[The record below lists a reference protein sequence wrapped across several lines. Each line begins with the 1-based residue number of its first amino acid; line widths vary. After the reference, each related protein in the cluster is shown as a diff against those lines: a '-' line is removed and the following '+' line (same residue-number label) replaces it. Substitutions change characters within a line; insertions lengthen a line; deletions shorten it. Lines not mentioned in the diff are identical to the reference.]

1 MIEKVS
7 DMGIM
12 GAICGDIIGLPY
24 ELRANRTK
32 NYNFG
37 LNLTDFSDD
46 TILTVAIAEWLM
58 GERTE
63 ERLQKLLLEY
73 AHRFR
78 DKNVWG
84 QGFMSWVESGGTLD
98 RTGVASNGAAMRVS
112 PIGYAAQSED
122 EVMRLAEISAR
133 VSHNSD
139 EAVRGAQAVALS
151 VFLVREGKNKDD
163 IRQILEKTFGYNL
176 QRTVEEI
183 RKDYQ
188 FEILCDKCVPESI
201 ICWLQ
206 SDTYLQTVRNA
217 VSLGGDADTMAAIA
231 GSIAAAT
238 PGMEIPEEIVEPC
251 YELLPKDFKEVVA
264 KFDDLYSKI
273 KRPTRLQLT
282 EAIFNHRSGKPIDPR
297 LVE

>member
-1 MIEKVS
+1 
-7 DMGIM
+7 MGIM
-12 GAICGDIIGLPY
+12 GAICGNIIGLPY
-24 ELRANRTK
+24 GLRANRTK

-37 LNLTDFSDD
+37 LKLTDFSDD
-46 TILTVAIAEWLM
+46 TIHTVAIAEWLM

-63 ERLQKLLLEY
+63 KKLRQLLLEY
-73 AHRFR
+73 ARRFR
-78 DKNVWG
+78 NKNGWG
-84 QGFMSWVESGGTLD
+84 KGFLSWVGLGGTLG
-98 RTGVASNGAAMRVS
+98 RTGAASNGAAMRVS

-122 EVMRLAEISAR
+122 EVMRLAEMSAR
-133 VSHNSD
+133 VSLNSD

-151 VFLVREGKNKDD
+151 IFLLREGNYKYQ
-163 IRQILEKTFGYNL
+163 IRYELEKTFGYNL
-176 QRTVEEI
+176 SRTMEEI

-238 PGMEIPEEIVEPC
+238 PGMEIPEEIAEPC
-251 YELLPKDFKEVVA
+251 YELLPKDFKEVIA
-264 KFDDLYSKI
+264 KFNDLSLSKQI
-273 KRPTRLQLT
+273 INSLYNR
-282 EAIFNHRSGKPIDPR
+282 
-297 LVE
+297 

>member
-1 MIEKVS
+1 MKLVAIMTKEIS
-7 DMGIM
+7 SMGIM

-24 ELRANRTK
+24 EPRANRTK
-32 NYNFG
+32 NYNFD
-37 LNLTDFSDD
+37 LRLVDFSDD
-46 TILTVAIAEWLM
+46 TILTVAIADWLM

-63 ERLQKLLLEY
+63 ERVRQLLLEY
-73 AHRFR
+73 AQRFR
-78 DKNVWG
+78 NKNVWG
-84 QGFMSWVESGGTLD
+84 RGFKSWVESGGTLD

-112 PIGYAAQSED
+112 PIGHAAKSED
-122 EVMRLAEISAR
+122 EVMRLAEMSAR
-133 VSHNSD
+133 ISHNSD

-151 VFLVREGKNKDD
+151 VFLLKEGNNKN
-163 IRQILEKTFGYNL
+163 QICAKIEKTFGYNL
-176 QRTVEEI
+176 HRTVEEI

-206 SDTYLQTVRNA
+206 SDTYLQAVRNA

-264 KFDDLYSKI
+264 KFNDLSLSKQI
-273 KRPTRLQLT
+273 INSL
-282 EAIFNHRSGKPIDPR
+282 
-297 LVE
+297 

>member
-1 MIEKVS
+1 MITKKISVT
-7 DMGIM
+7 GIM

-24 ELRANRTK
+24 ELCADRTK
-32 NYNFG
+32 NYNFD
-37 LNLTDFSDD
+37 LKLTDFSDD
-46 TILTVAIAEWLM
+46 TILTVAIADWLM

-63 ERLQKLLLEY
+63 ERLRQHLLEY

-122 EVMRLAEISAR
+122 EVMCLAEMSAR
-133 VSHNSD
+133 VSHNSE

-151 VFLVREGKNKDD
+151 VFLARTGKSKSE
-163 IRQILEKTFGYNL
+163 ICSTLEKTFGYDL
-176 QRTVEEI
+176 HRTVEEV
-183 RKDYQ
+183 RPNYH

-206 SDTYLQTVRNA
+206 SNTYLETVRNA

-231 GSIAAAT
+231 GGIAAAT
-238 PGMEIPEEIVEPC
+238 PGMEIPEEIVQPC
-251 YELLPKDFKEVVA
+251 YELLPKDFKEVVEGFEGR
-264 KFDDLYSKI
+264 K
-273 KRPTRLQLT
+273 LT
-282 EAIFNHRSGKPIDPR
+282 TKQVCF
-297 LVE
+297 L